1 MLISDKY
8 QDDNKTLKS
17 LFALSKLWVRE
28 GVSQVPCLKW
38 KDCVNPLVEMPKGH
52 WDPEKDLGKAQRR
65 KQWMAGHKAWGALR
79 RKLWAGVP
87 VTTANHA
94 AWIETHPYDNT
105 LMETIVRSAFQSDA
119 ARAKQPTEM
128 VVSAIWADM
137 DTTVPDYSSLLANF
151 VKRASVRMLKA
162 ALREKVYI
170 LDGWKEEE
178 FTSTMAPPTYD
189 QTSFVAT
196 FPSASA
202 HLPFR
207 QEWLTL
213 QEGKF
218 KDATVLSA
226 FKSMVAEHD
235 AKHNPSQV
243 PYAGEESKKRKAVED
258 QNKPQADEIPYEEGD
273 PTTKDDFLSKN
284 TGTLVIQVF
293 GQEFMFT
300 TKGQLWVWGL
310 VDDVVPDDEP
320 LALVYGKFAL
330 NNAADEEIQ
339 AKRGWK
345 VAFTDA
351 KVRVQCS
358 TEVQEMKTKCPV
370 KLTDLASVLSALD
383 DPHLECHEYEVKY
396 EKNDEQKVIS
406 REYIMKV
413 TKTLA
418 FSPAKTGKD
427 FNEDWENAGS
437 RLMAGQGAKEWDFNT
452 RSHKKGR
459 IQCYER
465 LQYQDGNQFQ
475 GMNPTKPGIFAKKP
489 VLVKKDTLR
498 RWG

>member
-38 KDCVNPLVEMPKGH
+38 KECVNPLVEMPKGH

-65 KQWMAGHKAWGALR
+65 KQWMAGHKAWAALR
-79 RKLWAGVP
+79 KKLWTGVP

-105 LMETIVRSAFQSDA
+105 LMESIVRSAFHCDA

-128 VVSAIWADM
+128 SVSGVWADM
-137 DTTVPDYSSLLANF
+137 DTTVPEYSSLIANF
-151 VKRASVRMLKA
+151 LKKASIRMLKA

-170 LDGWKEEE
+170 LNDWKEED
-178 FTSTMAPPTYD
+178 FTSTMAPPTYNT
-189 QTSFVAT
+189 TSFVAT

-213 QEGKF
+213 QESKF
-218 KDATVLSA
+218 TDATLRSA
-226 FKSMVAEHD
+226 FQSVVAEHD
-235 AKHNPSQV
+235 AKYNPSKV
-243 PYAGEESKKRKAVED
+243 PYAGEESKKRKAEED
-258 QNKPQADEIPYEEGD
+258 QKKPQADEIPYEEGD

-284 TGTLVIQVF
+284 TGTLVIQNF

-310 VDDVVPDDEP
+310 VDDVVPNNEP
-320 LALVYGKFAL
+320 LALVFGKFNL
-330 NNAADEEIQ
+330 NDAANEEIQ

-351 KVRVQCS
+351 KTRVQCFTDVS
-358 TEVQEMKTKCPV
+358 EMKAKCPA

-383 DPHLECHEYEVKY
+383 EPQLACHEYEVKY
-396 EKNDEQKVIS
+396 EKDDEQKVVS
-406 REYIMKV
+406 REYILKV
-413 TKTLA
+413 TKTCA
-418 FSPAKTGKD
+418 FSPSKVPKEY
-427 FNEDWENAGS
+427 NED
-437 RLMAGQGAKEWDFNT
+437 
-452 RSHKKGR
+452 
-459 IQCYER
+459 
-465 LQYQDGNQFQ
+465 
-475 GMNPTKPGIFAKKP
+475 
-489 VLVKKDTLR
+489 
-498 RWG
+498 